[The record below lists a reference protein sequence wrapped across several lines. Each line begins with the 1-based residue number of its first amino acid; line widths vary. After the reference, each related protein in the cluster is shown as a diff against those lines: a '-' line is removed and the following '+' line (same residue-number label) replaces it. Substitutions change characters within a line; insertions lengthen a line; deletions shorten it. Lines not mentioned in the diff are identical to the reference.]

1 VRQKEARYL
10 LGVRC
15 GQAPHQGG
23 ASYKAYRLI
32 PIALLLCLFLPGP
45 WFSFIGYGHGFIGK
59 ERDTAVKEALV
70 GQWVAEVGRIKLK
83 LRLTSDGLFSL
94 NGQKGEYFVEGP
106 TLKLRHV
113 GGEVVYQFDLAGDL
127 LALSGGDLGQ
137 ALKFSRRPEGRSY
150 LRRLFRLSPH
160 SVGLKAERSLG
171 IVAIMVLSGLIIT
184 VMRRLSYFVIFSE
197 WGPLKYLY
205 GHHKNRA
212 MTMNSLVLNVL
223 KYIIYFTALGFI
235 MAELGLNYKAYLAS
249 LSVIG
254 LAIGFGSQ
262 GLVQDM
268 VTGFFLIFEGQFD
281 VGDMV
286 EVSGQ
291 IGKVEELGLRMT
303 KLRNYLG
310 QVVMIPNRNI
320 AMVGNYT
327 KGALQAFVDVA
338 AKNPE
343 VAKQGAVELQ
353 QIGEEI
359 YRQFQGVILTRP
371 QLLGPLSLKTGEH
384 FIRMYL
390 EIWPQQQWVID
401 QQLVPRIREILKSK
415 GFEIPGDLVATFYR
429 AREERPVK
437 GWPWLLKRKQK
448 PS

>member
-1 VRQKEARYL
+1 LGHIRAKYS

-15 GQAPHQGG
+15 AQPQYRAC
-23 ASYKAYRLI
+23 AFYKSYHLALI
-32 PIALLLCLFLPGP
+32 VLVVCLFLPGP
-45 WFSFIGYGHGFIGK
+45 WSSFIGYGHGFIGK

-70 GQWVAEVGRIKLK
+70 GQWVAEVGRTKLN
-83 LRLTSDGLFSL
+83 LRLTSDDLFNL
-94 NGQKGEYFVEGP
+94 DDKKGVYSVEGSL
-106 TLKLRHV
+106 LKLRHE
-113 GGEVVYQFDLAGDL
+113 GGEVGYQFDLAGDL

-160 SVGLKAERSLG
+160 SVGLKAERILG
-171 IVAIMVLSGLIIT
+171 IVAIMVLSGLIIM
-184 VMRRLSYFVIFSE
+184 VMRQLSYFVISSE
-197 WGPLKYLY
+197 WGPLQYLY
-205 GHHKNRA
+205 AHHKNRA

-235 MAELGLNYKAYLAS
+235 LAELGVNYKAYLAS

-310 QVVMIPNRNI
+310 QLLMIPNRNI

-338 AKNPE
+338 AKSAE
-343 VAKQGAVELQ
+343 AAEQGAALLQ
-353 QIGEEI
+353 QIGDEMHL
-359 YRQFQGVILTRP
+359 QFQGVILTRP
-371 QLLGPLSLKTGEH
+371 RLLRPLSLKTGEH

-401 QQLVPRIREILKSK
+401 QQLVPRIREIMKSK
-415 GFEIPGDLVATFYR
+415 GFEIPGDFVATFYR

-437 GWPWLLKRKQK
+437 GWPWLLKRRQK